1 MGFFNKQRRKHYLS
15 QRLTRLAFYRE
26 HQLAGSRVMLIVSLL
41 ILGYCLFFD
50 LSVFVELWILPV
62 LALLMFFLGLW
73 GSKHYK

>member
-1 MGFFNKQRRKHYLS
+1 MGFFNKQRRKDYML

-26 HQLAGSRVMLIVSLL
+26 HQLAGSRVMVGVSLL

-50 LSVFVELWILPV
+50 RSVFVELWILPV
-62 LALLMFFLGLW
+62 LAFLMLFWGLW